1 MMDTTPISEVL
12 AKEAEL
18 AEQSEGEHRGP
29 YVRSRRPP
37 KNPSQVYSLRIPL
50 ERLESVR
57 KLATENRITPAALL
71 RTWVLERLD
80 EERRIKDVDSTR
92 DALPPRQRERAMA
105 LVRQLE
111 ATLTP
116 RSVEPATSTR

>member
-1 MMDTTPISEVL
+1 MNTVPISEAL

-18 AEQSEGEHRGP
+18 AEQSEGQHRGP

-37 KNPSQVYSLRIPL
+37 KDPSQVYSLRIPL

-57 KLATENRITPAALL
+57 KLAAENNTTPAALL

-80 EERRIKDVDSTR
+80 EESHIKDQGTKN
-92 DALPPRQRERAMA
+92 ALPPRQRERAMA

-111 ATLTP
+111 ATLTR
-116 RSVEPATSTR
+116 RSA